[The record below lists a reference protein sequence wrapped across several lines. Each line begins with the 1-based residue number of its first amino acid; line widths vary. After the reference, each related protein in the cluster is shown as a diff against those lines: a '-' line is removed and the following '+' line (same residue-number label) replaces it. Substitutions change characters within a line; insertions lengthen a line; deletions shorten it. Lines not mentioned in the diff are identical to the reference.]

1 MEEKEGIKRKE
12 LLLPK
17 KNFLKQSVIFGLVND
32 YSDPDH
38 IPYKDKMFL
47 TPTEKYRIYGKFPVR
62 MILDII
68 LVILTTIQI
77 VMINGHTSS
86 YTRAFE
92 RFLNEMFLQNETPY
106 DVEYP
111 KIKYLYT
118 MDQIVSHVQQSRNDF
133 FNLGNLSIGNLTMEK
148 PDIDTKIRVII
159 NYLYNG
165 KNKQNDLIQQYNM
178 SKDDLWI
185 FNETY
190 SKYEIKKELLRMKYF
205 LIHYKVRTFE
215 PYNFGDYYECFD
227 WSIDQYFSFKKRYHF
242 EVSLNI
248 KYSTCKDYSK
258 NGDNFIKGE
267 HWIPVLI
274 VIFSLINLILT
285 LRSII
290 INYQYYINFKYRY
303 SKSQIE
309 VERED
314 KSPKYKS
321 KWEILRSKEK
331 NNIISKLNCLQVIQC
346 LFQLFGGILSLYQGR
361 DATTIN
367 RYMIGLG
374 AAMGYFL
381 LTRYL
386 NYYYNFQTI
395 FRTIMKSIPNLILYF
410 FGTLPIFISFII
422 FAVANFP
429 YSERFYSFTRVILA
443 LFGMMNGDS
452 ILDIINDITQNSYFL
467 GQIYIYSFNILFICV
482 VINIFVSIIE
492 EAFVNSKL
500 KNKNHWIYSFS
511 KKEQKKNEE
520 EGVGVTRGE
529 MKMYEEMRRRN
540 IIRDTLNMN
549 KERNINSKDNEIKTL
564 NDKVNI
570 RKNKKRETIKDI
582 DIFSNVLQEAKKEI
596 RNVHKEIEDCKES
609 KMKYELNQ
617 YLSKRIS
624 NLEKLISNVKNSLM

>member
-1 MEEKEGIKRKE
+1 MEVKEENKNKD

-17 KNFLKQSVIFGLVND
+17 KSHLKQSVIFGLVND
-32 YSDPDH
+32 YSNPDH
-38 IPYKDKMFL
+38 IPYKDKKFL

-62 MILDII
+62 MTLDII
-68 LVILTTIQI
+68 LVILTSIQI
-77 VMINGHTSS
+77 IMINGSTSS

-106 DVEYP
+106 DIEYP

-118 MDQIVSHVQQSRNDF
+118 MDQIVSHVRQSRTDY
-133 FNLGNLSIGNLTMEK
+133 FNLGNVSIGNLTMEK
-148 PDIDTKIRVII
+148 PELNTKIRIII

-165 KNKQNDLIQQYNM
+165 NNKQSDLIQQYNM
-178 SKDDLWI
+178 TKDDLWI
-185 FNETY
+185 FNESY
-190 SKYEIKKELLRMKYF
+190 SKYEIKKELLRMKLF
-205 LIHYKVRTFE
+205 LINYKVRTFE

-227 WSIDQYFSFKKRYHF
+227 WNIDQLFSFKKRYHF

-248 KYSTCKDYSK
+248 EYSKCKDYSK
-258 NGDNFIKGE
+258 NGNNFIKGE
-267 HWIPVLI
+267 HWVPFLI

-303 SKSQIE
+303 SKSHIK
-309 VERED
+309 VEREN
-314 KSPKYKS
+314 KSPKNKS

-331 NNIISKLNCLQVIQC
+331 NKIMSKFNYIQVIQC
-346 LFQLFGGILSLYQGR
+346 LFQLFGGILSLYEGK
-361 DATTIN
+361 DAININ
-367 RYMIGLG
+367 RYIIGLG
-374 AAMGYFL
+374 AAMGYFML
-381 LTRYL
+381 SRYL

-410 FGTLPIFISFII
+410 FGTLPILISFII

-452 ILDIINDITQNSYFL
+452 ILDVTNDIIQNSYFL
-467 GQIYIYSFNILFICV
+467 GQIYIYTFNILFICV

-492 EAFVNSKL
+492 EAFINSKL

-511 KKEQKKNEE
+511 KKEQNKNEE

-540 IIRDTLNMN
+540 IIRNTLNEN
-549 KERNINSKDNEIKTL
+549 KERKDDSKEKELKNLD
-564 NDKVNI
+564 DKVSI
-570 RKNKKRETIKDI
+570 RKNIKKETIKDV
-582 DIFSNVLQEAKKEI
+582 DIFSNILQEAKKEI
-596 RNVHKEIEDCKES
+596 RNVKKEIEECKES

-617 YLSKRIS
+617 YLSKRIN
-624 NLEKLISNVKNSLM
+624 NLQQLIISVKNTL